1 MNIVEEVIKDMPKD
15 LNILEKARYI
25 YLKLGIKLNFS
36 TKFNNTTDEMYFK
49 MYRDNTDIKNLSTN
63 QVICR
68 LWAKIYS
75 SALTKAGVKNQLVD
89 LGHEFVIFEYNNKIW
104 NADATI
110 GNYTDLSRIRYG
122 DNTEKF
128 GISISQDLENPKPY
142 IYNDDS
148 TKKLIEE
155 IDKKFNFYQLRIE
168 EYKKISEKL
177 SSLKESNFSTKEKLD
192 FIFNT
197 LGILNDGYYESK
209 DFVKQIENKFLNE
222 NDLINIG
229 AVELKRTNKDYEVD
243 ILQCIYVK
251 NDDSYSYYILSPN
264 LKVQE
269 IDKYELIKLAIL
281 GYGIGD
287 KQIPGVDYPKKFVK
301 GKRVNTLL
309 KSVLIKTSFNNSLI
323 SYDKEQI
330 GKFRN

>member
-1 MNIVEEVIKDMPKD
+1 MNIVDEVLKDMPEN
-15 LNILEKARYI
+15 LNDLEKARYL
-25 YLKLGIKLNFS
+25 YLKLGMMLNFS

-128 GISISQDLENPKPY
+128 GISISQDIEKPKPY
-142 IYNDDS
+142 IYNDEN
-148 TKKLIEE
+148 TIKLIEQ

-168 EYKKISEKL
+168 EYKKIEEKL
-177 SSLKESNFSTKEKLD
+177 STLKDSNSSTKEKMEFL
-192 FIFNT
+192 FNA

-209 DFVKQIENKFLNE
+209 DFVRRIESKYLNE
-222 NDLINIG
+222 EDYKNVG

-243 ILQCIYVK
+243 IVQCIYVK
-251 NDDSYSYYILSPN
+251 NNDSYSYYLLSPN
-264 LKVQE
+264 LKVKE
-269 IDKYELIKLAIL
+269 IDKFELIKLAIL
-281 GYGIGD
+281 GYGIED
-287 KQIPGVDYPKKFVK
+287 KKIPGVDYPKKFER
-301 GKRVNTLL
+301 GKRANTLL
-309 KSVLIKTSFNNSLI
+309 KSILIKTSVSPTLI
-323 SYDKEQI
+323 IYDKEQI
-330 GKFRN
+330 GKFM